1 MNIYIKV
8 LVQSTSGPIYGENDK
23 FVYFN
28 FQTDNIVKYFFLL
41 LHVYSNFKSSNT
53 CMQYLVKM
61 HTQSSK
67 AIIDIKENINN

>member
-28 FQTDNIVKYFFLL
+28 FQTDNIVKYFF
-41 LHVYSNFKSSNT
+41 YFYT
-53 CMQYLVKM
+53 CILTLNLQT
-61 HTQSSK
+61 H
-67 AIIDIKENINN
+67 ACNI